1 MRLHTILCHGRK
13 SSMALVKATNARFGA
28 YHVYR
33 HYIVSKAHSIISPL
47 VNHASMLTRLRSL
60 YHVQTPFR
68 ERDIEPFRY
77 GKAQP
82 FDRLIDILWCDKH
95 CI

>member
-47 VNHASMLTRLRSL
+47 VNHASMLTRLHSL
-60 YHVQTPFR
+60 YHEFVTR
-68 ERDIEPFRY
+68 ELFLLAIKLLMGDVH
-77 GKAQP
+77 
-82 FDRLIDILWCDKH
+82 WSMNTNKH
-95 CI
+95 FTWN